1 MKKTVSRLGSAA
13 LCVTLSLALGCGCAV
28 MPPASSEKPASSAV
42 SVPTDAEGKP
52 LYDATRLDDGH
63 LRILYGYDN
72 SGDSRTVLCGS
83 KVLYQSARSE
93 NVSLLQDIVTG
104 ETNYW
109 FRTWSDSTGRG
120 GRRSAL
126 YDKDGNEVMAFDG
139 EQSAAIQNGLLVL
152 QESRMVGDS
161 YNVDYDSYGTCSVI
175 DLATGKNLPVPE
187 GAYSCIVCGD
197 MLVFTCYARPA
208 DLAENEWDDDSNLH
222 SWVAIQ
228 QKDGTQ
234 TYGSA
239 SSTAYRISYA
249 SDELDNWVELDI
261 SHADGSPADQVLHNP
276 ATGEGYIGFQQT
288 CGSGTAAFLTA
299 NGTYQLRDL
308 TTEDRGVI
316 AEFDALPSNY
326 FPGYVVTWN
335 VDSDYRYSLHD
346 LSTGE
351 VTPLYAVSLA
361 GNRIVLYAQDGSLKV
376 YDTDTG
382 ALLTDV
388 NAGTIGDDQRVTLDC
403 EEDGFVWMELR
414 DADSYEI
421 AAIRVYGPEGLVS
434 DLSSLNETYNYL
446 GYLTTD
452 ANGRPL
458 FTHIRSYT
466 DTADTGA
473 DYLCSIIY
481 GEYNHEA
488 YVLDIYY
495 TKDPMEITE
504 PETARRLLAHGVNL
518 AKIESNNG
526 GRGFAR
532 NVQEQLKRLGSNRC
546 RVEWFHQSENKVAR
560 ILTNST
566 WVQDHI
572 YYPVNWRDRW
582 PEYAKAMLY
591 YQKEGKNA
599 HDDAPDA
606 TTGVAEQFTRKG
618 GVSVW

>member
-52 LYDATRLDDGH
+52 LYDAAPLDDGR

-83 KVLYQSARSE
+83 KVLYQSLRSE
-93 NVSLLQDIVTG
+93 TVNLLTDTVTG

-109 FRTWSDSTGRG
+109 FRSWSDSTGRG

-139 EQSAAIQNGLLVL
+139 EQSATIQNGLLVL

-161 YNVDYDSYGTCSVI
+161 YDVDYDSYGSCQVI

-208 DLAENEWDDDSNLH
+208 DLAENEWDDDSSLH

-249 SDELDNWVELDI
+249 SNALDDWVELD
-261 SHADGSPADQVLHNP
+261 SYTADSTTQILHNP
-276 ATGEGYIGFQQT
+276 ATGEGYVGFQQT

-299 NGTYQLRDL
+299 NGTYQLRDM

-351 VTPLYAVSLA
+351 ITPLYASSVTGSKIA
-361 GNRIVLYAQDGSLKV
+361 LYAQDGSLKV
-376 YDTDTG
+376 YDMDTG
-382 ALLTDV
+382 SLLYETS
-388 NAGTIGDDQRVTLDC
+388 AGVVDDSQSLMMDC
-403 EEDGFVWMELR
+403 ESDGCVWMELR
-414 DADSYEI
+414 DRDTYTTTAV
-421 AAIRVYGPEGLVS
+421 RVYGPEGLVS
-434 DLSSLNETYNYL
+434 DLSSLTDTYDYL
-446 GYLTTD
+446 GYLTAD
-452 ANGRPL
+452 KNGRPL
-458 FTHIRSYT
+458 YYGTRSVPGSSY
-466 DTADTGA
+466 ATGC
-473 DYLCSIIY
+473 D
-481 GEYNHEA
+481 
-488 YVLDIYY
+488 VLDETGNVVMKSLGSCYSYY
-495 TKDPMEITE
+495 DHSLNALPDHVFV
-504 PETARRLLAHGVNL
+504 ARR
-518 AKIESNNG
+518 
-526 GRGFAR
+526 GFYYGWMDTDG
-532 NVQEQLKRLGSNRC
+532 NWLYC
-546 RVEWFHQSENKVAR
+546 RSVF
-560 ILTNST
+560 ST
-566 WVQDHI
+566 
-572 YYPVNWRDRW
+572 
-582 PEYAKAMLY
+582 L
-591 YQKEGKNA
+591 NA
-599 HDDAPDA
+599 DDE
-606 TTGVAEQFTRKG
+606 TGY
-618 GVSVW
+618 

>member
-1 MKKTVSRLGSAA
+1 MKRLSPCLGCAA

-52 LYDATRLDDGH
+52 LYDAAPLDDGR

-93 NVSLLQDIVTG
+93 TVNLLTDTVTG

-109 FRTWSDSTGRG
+109 FRSWSDSTGRG

-139 EQSAAIQNGLLVL
+139 EQSATIQNGLLVL

-161 YNVDYDSYGTCSVI
+161 YDVDYDSYGTCSVI

-249 SDELDNWVELDI
+249 SDALDDWVELD
-261 SHADGSPADQVLHNP
+261 SYTADSTTQILHNP

-299 NGTYQLRDL
+299 NGTYQLRDM

-316 AEFDALPSNY
+316 AEFDDLPSYY
-326 FPGYVVTWN
+326 FPGYVVTWRIN
-335 VDSDYRYSLHD
+335 GDYGYDLHD

-351 VTPLYAVSLA
+351 ITPLYASSVTGSKIA
-361 GNRIVLYAQDGSLKV
+361 LYAQDGSLKV
-376 YDTDTG
+376 YDMDTG
-382 ALLTDV
+382 SLLYETS
-388 NAGTIGDDQRVTLDC
+388 AGVVDDSQSLMMDC
-403 EEDGFVWMELR
+403 ESDGCVWMELR
-414 DADSYEI
+414 DRDTYTTTAV
-421 AAIRVYGPEGLVS
+421 RVYGPEGLVS
-434 DLSSLNETYNYL
+434 DLSSLTDTYDYL

-452 ANGRPL
+452 KNGRPL
-458 FTHIRSYT
+458 YYGTRSVPGSIY
-466 DTADTGA
+466 ATGC
-473 DYLCSIIY
+473 D
-481 GEYNHEA
+481 
-488 YVLDIYY
+488 VLDETGNVVMKSLGSCYSYY
-495 TKDPMEITE
+495 DHSLNALPDHVFV
-504 PETARRLLAHGVNL
+504 ARR
-518 AKIESNNG
+518 
-526 GRGFAR
+526 GFYYGWMDTDG
-532 NVQEQLKRLGSNRC
+532 NWLYC
-546 RVEWFHQSENKVAR
+546 RSVF
-560 ILTNST
+560 ST
-566 WVQDHI
+566 
-572 YYPVNWRDRW
+572 
-582 PEYAKAMLY
+582 L
-591 YQKEGKNA
+591 NA
-599 HDDAPDA
+599 DDE
-606 TTGVAEQFTRKG
+606 TGY
-618 GVSVW
+618 

>member
-28 MPPASSEKPASSAV
+28 MPPASSEKPASPAV

-52 LYDATRLDDGH
+52 LYDATRLEDGR

-126 YDKDGNEVMAFDG
+126 YDKDGSEVMAFDG

-161 YNVDYDSYGTCSVI
+161 YDVGYDSYGTCSVI
-175 DLATGKNLPVPE
+175 DLATGESLPVPE

-249 SDELDNWVELDI
+249 SNALDDWVELDNYT
-261 SHADGSPADQVLHNP
+261 ADSTTQILHNP

-299 NGTYQLRDL
+299 NGTYQLRDM

-316 AEFDALPSNY
+316 AEYDDLPSYY
-326 FPGYVVTWN
+326 FPGYVVTWRIN
-335 VDSDYRYSLHD
+335 GDYGYDLHD

-351 VTPLYAVSLA
+351 ITPLYASSVTGSKIA
-361 GNRIVLYAQDGSLKV
+361 LYAQDGSLKV
-376 YDTDTG
+376 YDMDTG
-382 ALLTDV
+382 SLLYETS
-388 NAGTIGDDQRVTLDC
+388 AGVVDDSQSLMMDC
-403 EEDGFVWMELR
+403 ESDGCVWMELR
-414 DADSYEI
+414 DRDTYTTTAV
-421 AAIRVYGPEGLVS
+421 RVYGPEGLVS
-434 DLSSLNETYNYL
+434 DLSSLTDTYDYL

-452 ANGRPL
+452 KNGRPL
-458 FTHIRSYT
+458 YYGTRSVPGSSY
-466 DTADTGA
+466 ATGC
-473 DYLCSIIY
+473 D
-481 GEYNHEA
+481 
-488 YVLDIYY
+488 VLDETGNVVMKSLGSCYSYY
-495 TKDPMEITE
+495 DHSLNALPDHVFV
-504 PETARRLLAHGVNL
+504 ARRGFYYGWMDTDGNWLYCQSIFSSVN
-518 AKIESNNG
+518 ADDE
-526 GRGFAR
+526 
-532 NVQEQLKRLGSNRC
+532 LG
-546 RVEWFHQSENKVAR
+546 
-560 ILTNST
+560 
-566 WVQDHI
+566 
-572 YYPVNWRDRW
+572 Y
-582 PEYAKAMLY
+582 
-591 YQKEGKNA
+591 
-599 HDDAPDA
+599 
-606 TTGVAEQFTRKG
+606 
-618 GVSVW
+618 

>member
-1 MKKTVSRLGSAA
+1 MKKTVFRLGSAA

-52 LYDATRLDDGH
+52 LYDATRLDDGR

-83 KVLYQSARSE
+83 KVLYQSLRSE
-93 NVSLLQDIVTG
+93 TVNLLTDTVTG

-109 FRTWSDSTGRG
+109 FRSWSDSTGRG

-139 EQSAAIQNGLLVL
+139 EQSATIQNGLLVL

-161 YNVDYDSYGTCSVI
+161 YDVDYDSYGTCSVI

-249 SDELDNWVELDI
+249 SDALDDWVELD
-261 SHADGSPADQVLHNP
+261 SYTADSTTQILHNP

-299 NGTYQLRDL
+299 NGTYQLRDM

-316 AEFDALPSNY
+316 AEFDDLPSYY
-326 FPGYVVTWN
+326 FPGYVVTWRIN
-335 VDSDYRYSLHD
+335 GDYGYDLHD

-351 VTPLYAVSLA
+351 ITPLYASSVTGSKIA
-361 GNRIVLYAQDGSLKV
+361 LYAQDGSLKV
-376 YDTDTG
+376 YDMDTG
-382 ALLTDV
+382 SLLYETS
-388 NAGTIGDDQRVTLDC
+388 AGVVDDSQSLMMDC
-403 EEDGFVWMELR
+403 ESDGCVWMELR
-414 DADSYEI
+414 DRDTYTTTAV
-421 AAIRVYGPEGLVS
+421 RVYGPEGLVS
-434 DLSSLNETYNYL
+434 DLSSLTDTYDYL

-452 ANGRPL
+452 KNGRPL
-458 FTHIRSYT
+458 YYGTRSVPGSSY
-466 DTADTGA
+466 ATGC
-473 DYLCSIIY
+473 D
-481 GEYNHEA
+481 
-488 YVLDIYY
+488 VLDETGNVVMKSLGSCYSYY
-495 TKDPMEITE
+495 DHSLNALPDHVFV
-504 PETARRLLAHGVNL
+504 ARR
-518 AKIESNNG
+518 
-526 GRGFAR
+526 GFYYGWMDTDG
-532 NVQEQLKRLGSNRC
+532 NWLYC
-546 RVEWFHQSENKVAR
+546 RSVF
-560 ILTNST
+560 ST
-566 WVQDHI
+566 
-572 YYPVNWRDRW
+572 
-582 PEYAKAMLY
+582 L
-591 YQKEGKNA
+591 NA
-599 HDDAPDA
+599 DDE
-606 TTGVAEQFTRKG
+606 TGY
-618 GVSVW
+618 

>member
-52 LYDATRLDDGH
+52 LYDAAPLDDGR

-93 NVSLLQDIVTG
+93 NVNLLTDTVTG

-109 FRTWSDSTGRG
+109 FRSWSDSTGRG

-139 EQSAAIQNGLLVL
+139 EQSATIQNGLLVL

-161 YNVDYDSYGTCSVI
+161 YDVDYDSYGTCSVI

-249 SDELDNWVELDI
+249 SDALDDWVELD
-261 SHADGSPADQVLHNP
+261 SYTADSTTQILHNP

-299 NGTYQLRDL
+299 NGTYQLRDM

-316 AEFDALPSNY
+316 AEYDDLPSYY
-326 FPGYVVTWN
+326 FPGYVVTWRIN
-335 VDSDYRYSLHD
+335 GDYGYDLHD

-351 VTPLYAVSLA
+351 ITPLYASSVT
-361 GNRIVLYAQDGSLKV
+361 GNKIALYAQDGSLKV
-376 YDTDTG
+376 YDMDTG
-382 ALLTDV
+382 SLLYETS
-388 NAGTIGDDQRVTLDC
+388 AGVVDDSQSLMMDC
-403 EEDGFVWMELR
+403 ESDGCVWMELR
-414 DADSYEI
+414 DRDTYTTTAV
-421 AAIRVYGPEGLVS
+421 RVYGPEGLVS
-434 DLSSLNETYNYL
+434 DLSSLTDTYDYL

-458 FTHIRSYT
+458 YYGTRSVPGSSY
-466 DTADTGA
+466 ATGC
-473 DYLCSIIY
+473 D
-481 GEYNHEA
+481 
-488 YVLDIYY
+488 VLDETGNVVMKSLGSCYSYY
-495 TKDPMEITE
+495 DHSLNALPDHVFV
-504 PETARRLLAHGVNL
+504 ARR
-518 AKIESNNG
+518 
-526 GRGFAR
+526 GFYYGWMDTDG
-532 NVQEQLKRLGSNRC
+532 NWLYC
-546 RVEWFHQSENKVAR
+546 RSVF
-560 ILTNST
+560 ST
-566 WVQDHI
+566 
-572 YYPVNWRDRW
+572 
-582 PEYAKAMLY
+582 L
-591 YQKEGKNA
+591 NA
-599 HDDAPDA
+599 DDE
-606 TTGVAEQFTRKG
+606 TGY
-618 GVSVW
+618 

>member
-28 MPPASSEKPASSAV
+28 MPPASSKKPASSAV

-52 LYDATRLDDGH
+52 LYDAAPLEDGR

-83 KVLYQSARSE
+83 KVLYQSLRSE
-93 NVSLLQDIVTG
+93 TVNLLTDTVTG

-126 YDKDGNEVMAFDG
+126 YDKDGSEVMAFDG

-161 YNVDYDSYGTCSVI
+161 YDVDYDSYGTCSVI

-208 DLAENEWDDDSNLH
+208 DLAENEWDDDSSLH

-249 SDELDNWVELDI
+249 SDALDDWVELD
-261 SHADGSPADQVLHNP
+261 SYTADSTTQILHNP

-299 NGTYQLRDL
+299 NGTYQLRDM

-316 AEFDALPSNY
+316 AEYDDLPSYY
-326 FPGYVVTWN
+326 FPGYVVTWRIN
-335 VDSDYRYSLHD
+335 GDYGYDLHD

-351 VTPLYAVSLA
+351 ITPLYASSVTGSKIA
-361 GNRIVLYAQDGSLKV
+361 LYAQDGSLKV
-376 YDTDTG
+376 YDMDTG
-382 ALLTDV
+382 SLLYETS
-388 NAGTIGDDQRVTLDC
+388 AGVVDDSQSLMMDC
-403 EEDGFVWMELR
+403 ESDGCVWMELR
-414 DADSYEI
+414 DRDTYTTTAV
-421 AAIRVYGPEGLVS
+421 RVYGPEGLVS
-434 DLSSLNETYNYL
+434 DLSSLTDTYDYL

-452 ANGRPL
+452 KNGRPL
-458 FTHIRSYT
+458 YYGTRSVPGSSY
-466 DTADTGA
+466 ATGC
-473 DYLCSIIY
+473 D
-481 GEYNHEA
+481 
-488 YVLDIYY
+488 VLDETGNVVMKSLGSCYSYY
-495 TKDPMEITE
+495 DHSLNALPDHVFV
-504 PETARRLLAHGVNL
+504 ARR
-518 AKIESNNG
+518 
-526 GRGFAR
+526 GFYYGWMDTDG
-532 NVQEQLKRLGSNRC
+532 NWLYC
-546 RVEWFHQSENKVAR
+546 RSVF
-560 ILTNST
+560 ST
-566 WVQDHI
+566 
-572 YYPVNWRDRW
+572 
-582 PEYAKAMLY
+582 L
-591 YQKEGKNA
+591 NA
-599 HDDAPDA
+599 DDE
-606 TTGVAEQFTRKG
+606 TGY
-618 GVSVW
+618 

>member
-28 MPPASSEKPASSAV
+28 MPPASSEKPASPAV

-52 LYDATRLDDGH
+52 LYDATPLEDGR

-83 KVLYQSARSE
+83 KVLYQSLRSE
-93 NVSLLQDIVTG
+93 TVNLLTDTVTG

-109 FRTWSDSTGRG
+109 FRSWSDSTGRG

-126 YDKDGNEVMAFDG
+126 YDKEGNEVMAFDG
-139 EQSAAIQNGLLVL
+139 EQSATIQNGLLVL

-161 YNVDYDSYGTCSVI
+161 YDVDYDSYGTCSVI

-187 GAYSCIVCGD
+187 GAYGCIVCGD

-249 SDELDNWVELDI
+249 SNALDDWVELD
-261 SHADGSPADQVLHNP
+261 SYTADSTTQILHNP
-276 ATGEGYIGFQQT
+276 ATGEGYVGFQQT

-299 NGTYQLRDL
+299 NGTYQLRDM

-351 VTPLYAVSLA
+351 ITPLYASSVTGSKIA
-361 GNRIVLYAQDGSLKV
+361 LYAQDGSLKV
-376 YDTDTG
+376 YDMDTG
-382 ALLTDV
+382 SLLYETS
-388 NAGTIGDDQRVTLDC
+388 AGVVDDSQSLMIDC
-403 EEDGFVWMELR
+403 ESDGCVWMELR
-414 DADSYEI
+414 DRDTYTTTAV
-421 AAIRVYGPEGLVS
+421 RVYGPEGLVS
-434 DLSSLNETYNYL
+434 DLSSLTDTYDYL

-452 ANGRPL
+452 KNGRPL
-458 FTHIRSYT
+458 YYGTRSVPGSSY
-466 DTADTGA
+466 ATGC
-473 DYLCSIIY
+473 D
-481 GEYNHEA
+481 
-488 YVLDIYY
+488 VLDETGNVVMKSLGSCYSYY
-495 TKDPMEITE
+495 DHSLNALPDHVFV
-504 PETARRLLAHGVNL
+504 ARR
-518 AKIESNNG
+518 
-526 GRGFAR
+526 GFYYGWMDTDG
-532 NVQEQLKRLGSNRC
+532 NWLYC
-546 RVEWFHQSENKVAR
+546 RSVF
-560 ILTNST
+560 ST
-566 WVQDHI
+566 
-572 YYPVNWRDRW
+572 
-582 PEYAKAMLY
+582 L
-591 YQKEGKNA
+591 NA
-599 HDDAPDA
+599 DDE
-606 TTGVAEQFTRKG
+606 TGY
-618 GVSVW
+618 

>member
-28 MPPASSEKPASSAV
+28 MPPASSEKPASSAA

-52 LYDATRLDDGH
+52 LYDATRLEDGR

-109 FRTWSDSTGRG
+109 FRSWSDSTGRG

-139 EQSAAIQNGLLVL
+139 EQSATIQNGLLVL

-161 YNVDYDSYGTCSVI
+161 YGVDYDSYGTCSVI

-249 SDELDNWVELDI
+249 SDALDDWVELD
-261 SHADGSPADQVLHNP
+261 SYTADSTTQILHNP

-299 NGTYQLRDL
+299 NGTYQLRDM

-316 AEFDALPSNY
+316 AEFDDLPSYY
-326 FPGYVVTWN
+326 FPGYVVTWRIN
-335 VDSDYRYSLHD
+335 GDYGYDLHD

-351 VTPLYAVSLA
+351 ITPLYASSVT
-361 GNRIVLYAQDGSLKV
+361 GNKIALYAQDGSLKV
-376 YDTDTG
+376 YDMDTG
-382 ALLTDV
+382 SLLYETS
-388 NAGTIGDDQRVTLDC
+388 AGVVDDSQSLMMDC
-403 EEDGFVWMELR
+403 ESDGCVWMELR
-414 DADSYEI
+414 DRDTYTTTAV
-421 AAIRVYGPEGLVS
+421 RVYGPEGLVS

-458 FTHIRSYT
+458 YYGTRSVPGSSY
-466 DTADTGA
+466 ATGC
-473 DYLCSIIY
+473 D
-481 GEYNHEA
+481 
-488 YVLDIYY
+488 VLDETGNVVMQGLGSCYSYY
-495 TKDPMEITE
+495 DNSLNALPDHVFV
-504 PETARRLLAHGVNL
+504 ARRGFYYGWMDTDGNWLYCQSIFSSVN
-518 AKIESNNG
+518 ADDE
-526 GRGFAR
+526 
-532 NVQEQLKRLGSNRC
+532 LG
-546 RVEWFHQSENKVAR
+546 
-560 ILTNST
+560 
-566 WVQDHI
+566 
-572 YYPVNWRDRW
+572 Y
-582 PEYAKAMLY
+582 
-591 YQKEGKNA
+591 
-599 HDDAPDA
+599 
-606 TTGVAEQFTRKG
+606 
-618 GVSVW
+618 

>member
-28 MPPASSEKPASSAV
+28 MPPASSEKPASPAV

-52 LYDATRLDDGH
+52 LYDAAPLDDGR

-72 SGDSRTVLCGS
+72 SGDCRTVLCGS
-83 KVLYQSARSE
+83 KVLYQSLRSE
-93 NVSLLQDIVTG
+93 TVNLLTDTVTG

-109 FRTWSDSTGRG
+109 FRSWSDSTGRG

-126 YDKDGNEVMAFDG
+126 YDKEGNEVMAFDG
-139 EQSAAIQNGLLVL
+139 EQSATIQNGLLVL

-161 YNVDYDSYGTCSVI
+161 YDVDYDSYGSCSVI

-249 SDELDNWVELDI
+249 SDALDNWVELD
-261 SHADGSPADQVLHNP
+261 SYTADSTTQILHNP

-299 NGTYQLRDL
+299 NGTYQLRDM

-316 AEFDALPSNY
+316 AEFDDLPSYY
-326 FPGYVVTWN
+326 FPGYVVTWRIN
-335 VDSDYRYSLHD
+335 GDYGYDLHD

-351 VTPLYAVSLA
+351 ITPLYASSVTGSKIA
-361 GNRIVLYAQDGSLKV
+361 LYAQDGSLKV
-376 YDTDTG
+376 YDMDTG
-382 ALLTDV
+382 SLLYETS
-388 NAGTIGDDQRVTLDC
+388 AGVVDDSQSLMMDC
-403 EEDGFVWMELR
+403 ESDGCVWMELR
-414 DADSYEI
+414 DRDTYTTTAV
-421 AAIRVYGPEGLVS
+421 RVYGPEGLVS
-434 DLSSLNETYNYL
+434 DLSSLTDTYDYL

-452 ANGRPL
+452 KNGRPL
-458 FTHIRSYT
+458 YYGTRSVPGSSY
-466 DTADTGA
+466 ATGC
-473 DYLCSIIY
+473 D
-481 GEYNHEA
+481 
-488 YVLDIYY
+488 VLDETGNVVMKSLGSCYSYY
-495 TKDPMEITE
+495 DHSLNALPDHVFV
-504 PETARRLLAHGVNL
+504 ARR
-518 AKIESNNG
+518 
-526 GRGFAR
+526 GFYYGWMDTDG
-532 NVQEQLKRLGSNRC
+532 NWLYC
-546 RVEWFHQSENKVAR
+546 RSVF
-560 ILTNST
+560 ST
-566 WVQDHI
+566 
-572 YYPVNWRDRW
+572 
-582 PEYAKAMLY
+582 L
-591 YQKEGKNA
+591 NA
-599 HDDAPDA
+599 DDE
-606 TTGVAEQFTRKG
+606 TGY
-618 GVSVW
+618 

>member
-28 MPPASSEKPASSAV
+28 MPPASSEKPASSEA

-52 LYDATRLDDGH
+52 LYDATRLDDGR

-109 FRTWSDSTGRG
+109 FRSWSDSTGRG

-139 EQSAAIQNGLLVL
+139 EQSATIQNGLLVL

-161 YNVDYDSYGTCSVI
+161 YDVDYDSYGTCSVI

-249 SDELDNWVELDI
+249 SDALDDWVELD
-261 SHADGSPADQVLHNP
+261 SYTADSTTQILHNP

-299 NGTYQLRDL
+299 NGTYQLRDM

-316 AEFDALPSNY
+316 AEFDDLPSYY
-326 FPGYVVTWN
+326 FPGYVVTWRIN
-335 VDSDYRYSLHD
+335 GDYGYDLHD

-351 VTPLYAVSLA
+351 ITPLYASSVTGSKIA
-361 GNRIVLYAQDGSLKV
+361 LYAQDDSLKV
-376 YDTDTG
+376 YDMDTG
-382 ALLTDV
+382 SLLYETS
-388 NAGTIGDDQRVTLDC
+388 AGVVDDSQSLMMDC
-403 EEDGFVWMELR
+403 ESDGCVWMELR
-414 DADSYEI
+414 DRDTYTTTAV
-421 AAIRVYGPEGLVS
+421 RVYGPEGLVS
-434 DLSSLNETYNYL
+434 DLSSLTDTYDYL

-452 ANGRPL
+452 KNGRPL
-458 FTHIRSYT
+458 YYGTRSVPGSSY
-466 DTADTGA
+466 ATGC
-473 DYLCSIIY
+473 D
-481 GEYNHEA
+481 
-488 YVLDIYY
+488 VLDETGNVVMKSLGSCYSYY
-495 TKDPMEITE
+495 DHSLNALPDHVFV
-504 PETARRLLAHGVNL
+504 ARR
-518 AKIESNNG
+518 
-526 GRGFAR
+526 GFYYGWMDTDG
-532 NVQEQLKRLGSNRC
+532 NWLYC
-546 RVEWFHQSENKVAR
+546 RSVF
-560 ILTNST
+560 ST
-566 WVQDHI
+566 
-572 YYPVNWRDRW
+572 
-582 PEYAKAMLY
+582 L
-591 YQKEGKNA
+591 NA
-599 HDDAPDA
+599 DDE
-606 TTGVAEQFTRKG
+606 TGY
-618 GVSVW
+618 

>member
-28 MPPASSEKPASSAV
+28 MPPASSEKPASPAV

-52 LYDATRLDDGH
+52 LYDATRLEDGR

-126 YDKDGNEVMAFDG
+126 YDKDGSEVMAFDG

-161 YNVDYDSYGTCSVI
+161 YDVGYDSYGTCSVI

-249 SDELDNWVELDI
+249 SNALDDWVELD
-261 SHADGSPADQVLHNP
+261 SYTADSTTQILHNP

-299 NGTYQLRDL
+299 NGTYQLRDM

-316 AEFDALPSNY
+316 AEFDDLPSYY
-326 FPGYVVTWN
+326 FPGYVVTWRIN
-335 VDSDYRYSLHD
+335 GDYGYDLHD

-351 VTPLYAVSLA
+351 ITPLYASSVTGSKIA
-361 GNRIVLYAQDGSLKV
+361 LYAQDGSLKV
-376 YDTDTG
+376 YDMDTG
-382 ALLTDV
+382 SLLYETS
-388 NAGTIGDDQRVTLDC
+388 AGVVDDSQSLMMDC
-403 EEDGFVWMELR
+403 ESDGCVWMELR
-414 DADSYEI
+414 DRDTYTTTAV
-421 AAIRVYGPEGLVS
+421 RVYGPEGLVS
-434 DLSSLNETYNYL
+434 DLSSLTDTYDYL

-452 ANGRPL
+452 KNGRPL
-458 FTHIRSYT
+458 YYGTRSVPGSSY
-466 DTADTGA
+466 ATGC
-473 DYLCSIIY
+473 D
-481 GEYNHEA
+481 
-488 YVLDIYY
+488 VLDETGNVVMKSLGSCYSYY
-495 TKDPMEITE
+495 DHSLNALPDHVFV
-504 PETARRLLAHGVNL
+504 ARR
-518 AKIESNNG
+518 
-526 GRGFAR
+526 GFYYGWMDTDG
-532 NVQEQLKRLGSNRC
+532 NWLYC
-546 RVEWFHQSENKVAR
+546 RSVF
-560 ILTNST
+560 ST
-566 WVQDHI
+566 
-572 YYPVNWRDRW
+572 
-582 PEYAKAMLY
+582 L
-591 YQKEGKNA
+591 NA
-599 HDDAPDA
+599 DDE
-606 TTGVAEQFTRKG
+606 TGY
-618 GVSVW
+618 

>member
-28 MPPASSEKPASSAV
+28 MPPASSEKPASPAV
-42 SVPTDAEGKP
+42 SVPTDVEGKP
-52 LYDATRLDDGH
+52 LYDATRLDDGR

-93 NVSLLQDIVTG
+93 TVNLLTDTVTG

-109 FRTWSDSTGRG
+109 FRSWSDSTGRG

-139 EQSAAIQNGLLVL
+139 EQSATIQNGLLVL

-161 YNVDYDSYGTCSVI
+161 YDVGYDSYGTCSVI

-208 DLAENEWDDDSNLH
+208 DLAENEWDDDSSLH

-249 SDELDNWVELDI
+249 SDALDDWVELD
-261 SHADGSPADQVLHNP
+261 SYTADSTTQILHNP
-276 ATGEGYIGFQQT
+276 ATGEGYVGFQQT

-299 NGTYQLRDL
+299 NGTYQLRDM

-351 VTPLYAVSLA
+351 ITPLYASSVTGSKIA
-361 GNRIVLYAQDGSLKV
+361 LYAQDGSLKV
-376 YDTDTG
+376 YDMDTG
-382 ALLTDV
+382 SLLYETS
-388 NAGTIGDDQRVTLDC
+388 AGVVDDSQSLMMDC
-403 EEDGFVWMELR
+403 ESDGCVWMELR
-414 DADSYEI
+414 DRDTYTTTAV
-421 AAIRVYGPEGLVS
+421 RVYGPEGLVS
-434 DLSSLNETYNYL
+434 DLSSLTDTYDYL

-452 ANGRPL
+452 KNGRPL
-458 FTHIRSYT
+458 YYGTRSVPGSSY
-466 DTADTGA
+466 ATGC
-473 DYLCSIIY
+473 D
-481 GEYNHEA
+481 
-488 YVLDIYY
+488 VLDETGNVVMKSLGSCYSYY
-495 TKDPMEITE
+495 DHSLNALPDHVFV
-504 PETARRLLAHGVNL
+504 ARRGFYYGWMDTDGNWLYCRSVFSTVN
-518 AKIESNNG
+518 A
-526 GRGFAR
+526 
-532 NVQEQLKRLGSNRC
+532 
-546 RVEWFHQSENKVAR
+546 
-560 ILTNST
+560 
-566 WVQDHI
+566 
-572 YYPVNWRDRW
+572 
-582 PEYAKAMLY
+582 
-591 YQKEGKNA
+591 
-599 HDDAPDA
+599 DDE
-606 TTGVAEQFTRKG
+606 TGY
-618 GVSVW
+618 

>member
-52 LYDATRLDDGH
+52 LYDAARLEDGR

-72 SGDSRTVLCGS
+72 SGDCRTVLCGS

-93 NVSLLQDIVTG
+93 TVNLLTDTVTG

-109 FRTWSDSTGRG
+109 FRSWSDSTGRG

-139 EQSAAIQNGLLVL
+139 EQSATIQNGLLVL

-161 YNVDYDSYGTCSVI
+161 YDVDYDSYGTCSVI

-249 SDELDNWVELDI
+249 SDALDDWVELD
-261 SHADGSPADQVLHNP
+261 SYTADSTTQILHNP

-299 NGTYQLRDL
+299 NGTYQLRDM

-316 AEFDALPSNY
+316 AEFDDLPSYY
-326 FPGYVVTWN
+326 FPGYVVTWRIN
-335 VDSDYRYSLHD
+335 GDYGYDLHD

-351 VTPLYAVSLA
+351 ITPLYASSVTGSKIA
-361 GNRIVLYAQDGSLKV
+361 LYAQDGSLKV
-376 YDTDTG
+376 YDMDTG
-382 ALLTDV
+382 SLLYETS
-388 NAGTIGDDQRVTLDC
+388 AGVVDDSQSLMMDC
-403 EEDGFVWMELR
+403 ESDGCVWMELR
-414 DADSYEI
+414 DRDTYTTTAV
-421 AAIRVYGPEGLVS
+421 RVYGPEGLVS
-434 DLSSLNETYNYL
+434 DLSSLTDTYDYL

-452 ANGRPL
+452 KNGRPL
-458 FTHIRSYT
+458 YYGTRSVPGSSY
-466 DTADTGA
+466 ATGC
-473 DYLCSIIY
+473 D
-481 GEYNHEA
+481 
-488 YVLDIYY
+488 VLDETGNVVMKSLGSCYSYY
-495 TKDPMEITE
+495 DHSLNALPDHVFV
-504 PETARRLLAHGVNL
+504 ARR
-518 AKIESNNG
+518 
-526 GRGFAR
+526 GFYYGWMDTDG
-532 NVQEQLKRLGSNRC
+532 NWLYC
-546 RVEWFHQSENKVAR
+546 RSVF
-560 ILTNST
+560 ST
-566 WVQDHI
+566 
-572 YYPVNWRDRW
+572 
-582 PEYAKAMLY
+582 L
-591 YQKEGKNA
+591 NA
-599 HDDAPDA
+599 DDE
-606 TTGVAEQFTRKG
+606 TGY
-618 GVSVW
+618 

>member
-28 MPPASSEKPASSAV
+28 MPPASSEKPASPAV

-52 LYDATRLDDGH
+52 LYDAAPLDDGR

-83 KVLYQSARSE
+83 KVLYQSLRSE
-93 NVSLLQDIVTG
+93 TVNLLTDTITG

-109 FRTWSDSTGRG
+109 FRSWSDSTGRG

-161 YNVDYDSYGTCSVI
+161 YDVDYDSYGTCSVI

-249 SDELDNWVELDI
+249 SDALDDWVELD
-261 SHADGSPADQVLHNP
+261 SYTADSTTQILHNP

-299 NGTYQLRDL
+299 NGTYQLRDM

-316 AEFDALPSNY
+316 AEFDDLPSYY
-326 FPGYVVTWN
+326 FPGYVVTWRIN
-335 VDSDYRYSLHD
+335 GDYGYDLHD

-351 VTPLYAVSLA
+351 ITPLYASSVTGSKIA
-361 GNRIVLYAQDGSLKV
+361 LYAQDGSLKV
-376 YDTDTG
+376 YDMDTG
-382 ALLTDV
+382 SLLYETS
-388 NAGTIGDDQRVTLDC
+388 AGVVDDSQSLMMDC
-403 EEDGFVWMELR
+403 ESDGCVWMELR
-414 DADSYEI
+414 DRDTYTTTAV
-421 AAIRVYGPEGLVS
+421 RVYGPEGLVS
-434 DLSSLNETYNYL
+434 DLSSLTDTYDYL

-452 ANGRPL
+452 KNGRPL
-458 FTHIRSYT
+458 YYGTRSVPGSSY
-466 DTADTGA
+466 ATGC
-473 DYLCSIIY
+473 D
-481 GEYNHEA
+481 
-488 YVLDIYY
+488 VLDETGNVVMKSLGSCYSYY
-495 TKDPMEITE
+495 DHSLNALPDHVFV
-504 PETARRLLAHGVNL
+504 ARR
-518 AKIESNNG
+518 
-526 GRGFAR
+526 GFYYGWMDTDG
-532 NVQEQLKRLGSNRC
+532 NWLYC
-546 RVEWFHQSENKVAR
+546 RSVF
-560 ILTNST
+560 ST
-566 WVQDHI
+566 
-572 YYPVNWRDRW
+572 
-582 PEYAKAMLY
+582 L
-591 YQKEGKNA
+591 NA
-599 HDDAPDA
+599 DDE
-606 TTGVAEQFTRKG
+606 TGY
-618 GVSVW
+618 

>member
-28 MPPASSEKPASSAV
+28 MPPASSKKPASPAV

-52 LYDATRLDDGH
+52 LYDATRLDDGR

-83 KVLYQSARSE
+83 KVLYQSLRSE
-93 NVSLLQDIVTG
+93 TVNLLTDTVTG

-109 FRTWSDSTGRG
+109 FRSWSDSTGRG

-139 EQSAAIQNGLLVL
+139 EQSATIQNGLLVL

-161 YNVDYDSYGTCSVI
+161 YDVDYDSYGTCSVI

-249 SDELDNWVELDI
+249 SNALDDWVELD
-261 SHADGSPADQVLHNP
+261 SYTADSTTQILHNP

-288 CGSGTAAFLTA
+288 CGRGTAAFLTA
-299 NGTYQLRDL
+299 NGTYQLRDM

-316 AEFDALPSNY
+316 AEFDDLPSYY
-326 FPGYVVTWN
+326 FPGYVVTWRIN
-335 VDSDYRYSLHD
+335 GDYGYDLHD

-351 VTPLYAVSLA
+351 ITPLYASSVTGSKIA
-361 GNRIVLYAQDGSLKV
+361 LYAQDGSLKV
-376 YDTDTG
+376 YDMDTG
-382 ALLTDV
+382 SLLYETS
-388 NAGTIGDDQRVTLDC
+388 AGVVDDSQSLMMDC
-403 EEDGFVWMELR
+403 ESDGCVWMELR
-414 DADSYEI
+414 DRDTYTTTAV
-421 AAIRVYGPEGLVS
+421 RVYGPEGLVS
-434 DLSSLNETYNYL
+434 DLSSLTDTYDYL

-452 ANGRPL
+452 KNGRPL
-458 FTHIRSYT
+458 YYGTRSVPGSSY
-466 DTADTGA
+466 ATGC
-473 DYLCSIIY
+473 D
-481 GEYNHEA
+481 
-488 YVLDIYY
+488 VLDETGNVVMKSLGSCYSYY
-495 TKDPMEITE
+495 DHSLNALPDHVFV
-504 PETARRLLAHGVNL
+504 ARR
-518 AKIESNNG
+518 
-526 GRGFAR
+526 GFYYGWMDTDG
-532 NVQEQLKRLGSNRC
+532 NWLYC
-546 RVEWFHQSENKVAR
+546 RSVF
-560 ILTNST
+560 ST
-566 WVQDHI
+566 
-572 YYPVNWRDRW
+572 
-582 PEYAKAMLY
+582 L
-591 YQKEGKNA
+591 NA
-599 HDDAPDA
+599 DDE
-606 TTGVAEQFTRKG
+606 TGY
-618 GVSVW
+618 

>member
-28 MPPASSEKPASSAV
+28 MPPASSKKPASSAA

-52 LYDATRLDDGH
+52 LYDAAPLDDGR

-83 KVLYQSARSE
+83 KVLYQSLRSE
-93 NVSLLQDIVTG
+93 TVNLLTDTITG

-109 FRTWSDSTGRG
+109 FRSWSDSTGRG

-161 YNVDYDSYGTCSVI
+161 YDVDYDSYGTCSVI

-197 MLVFTCYARPA
+197 MLVFNCYARPA

-249 SDELDNWVELDI
+249 SNALDDWVELD
-261 SHADGSPADQVLHNP
+261 SYTADSTTQILHNP

-299 NGTYQLRDL
+299 NGTYQLRDM

-316 AEFDALPSNY
+316 AEYDDLPSYY
-326 FPGYVVTWN
+326 FPGYVVTWRIN
-335 VDSDYRYSLHD
+335 GDYGYALHD

-351 VTPLYAVSLA
+351 ITPLYASSVT
-361 GNRIVLYAQDGSLKV
+361 GNKIALYAQDGSLKV
-376 YDTDTG
+376 YDMDTG
-382 ALLTDV
+382 SLLYETS
-388 NAGTIGDDQRVTLDC
+388 AGVVDDSQSLMMDC
-403 EEDGFVWMELR
+403 ESDGCVWMELR
-414 DADSYEI
+414 DRDTYTTTAV
-421 AAIRVYGPEGLVS
+421 RVYGPEGLVS
-434 DLSSLNETYNYL
+434 DLSSLTDTYDYL

-452 ANGRPL
+452 KNGRPL
-458 FTHIRSYT
+458 YYGTRSVPGSSY
-466 DTADTGA
+466 ATGC
-473 DYLCSIIY
+473 D
-481 GEYNHEA
+481 
-488 YVLDIYY
+488 VLDETGNVVMKSLGSCYSYY
-495 TKDPMEITE
+495 DHSLNALPDHVFV
-504 PETARRLLAHGVNL
+504 ARR
-518 AKIESNNG
+518 
-526 GRGFAR
+526 GFYYGWMDTDG
-532 NVQEQLKRLGSNRC
+532 NWLYC
-546 RVEWFHQSENKVAR
+546 RSVF
-560 ILTNST
+560 ST
-566 WVQDHI
+566 
-572 YYPVNWRDRW
+572 
-582 PEYAKAMLY
+582 L
-591 YQKEGKNA
+591 NA
-599 HDDAPDA
+599 DDE
-606 TTGVAEQFTRKG
+606 TGY
-618 GVSVW
+618 

>member
-28 MPPASSEKPASSAV
+28 MPPASSKKPASPAV

-52 LYDATRLDDGH
+52 LYDAAPLDDGR

-83 KVLYQSARSE
+83 KVLYQSLRSE
-93 NVSLLQDIVTG
+93 TVNLLTDTITG

-109 FRTWSDSTGRG
+109 FRSWSDSTGRG

-161 YNVDYDSYGTCSVI
+161 YDVDYDSYGTCSVI

-197 MLVFTCYARPA
+197 MLVFNCYARPA
-208 DLAENEWDDDSNLH
+208 DLAENEWDDDSSLH

-249 SDELDNWVELDI
+249 SNALDDWVELD
-261 SHADGSPADQVLHNP
+261 SYTADSTTQILHNP

-299 NGTYQLRDL
+299 NGTYQLRDM

-316 AEFDALPSNY
+316 AEYDDLPSYY
-326 FPGYVVTWN
+326 FPGYVVTWRIN
-335 VDSDYRYSLHD
+335 GDYGYALHD

-351 VTPLYAVSLA
+351 ITPLYASSVT
-361 GNRIVLYAQDGSLKV
+361 GNKIALYAQDGSLKV
-376 YDTDTG
+376 YDMDTG
-382 ALLTDV
+382 SLLYETS
-388 NAGTIGDDQRVTLDC
+388 AGVVDDSQSLMMDC
-403 EEDGFVWMELR
+403 ESDGCVWMELR
-414 DADSYEI
+414 DRDTYTTTAV
-421 AAIRVYGPEGLVS
+421 RVYGPEGLVS
-434 DLSSLNETYNYL
+434 DLSSLTDTYDYL

-452 ANGRPL
+452 KNGRPL
-458 FTHIRSYT
+458 YYGTRSVPGSSY
-466 DTADTGA
+466 ATGC
-473 DYLCSIIY
+473 D
-481 GEYNHEA
+481 
-488 YVLDIYY
+488 VLDETGNVVMKSLGSCYSYY
-495 TKDPMEITE
+495 DHSLNALPDHVFV
-504 PETARRLLAHGVNL
+504 ARR
-518 AKIESNNG
+518 
-526 GRGFAR
+526 GFYYGWMDTDG
-532 NVQEQLKRLGSNRC
+532 NWLYC
-546 RVEWFHQSENKVAR
+546 RSVF
-560 ILTNST
+560 ST
-566 WVQDHI
+566 
-572 YYPVNWRDRW
+572 
-582 PEYAKAMLY
+582 L
-591 YQKEGKNA
+591 NA
-599 HDDAPDA
+599 DDE
-606 TTGVAEQFTRKG
+606 TGY
-618 GVSVW
+618 

>member
-28 MPPASSEKPASSAV
+28 MPPASSEKPASPAV

-52 LYDATRLDDGH
+52 LYDAAPLDDGR

-72 SGDSRTVLCGS
+72 SGDCRTVLCGS
-83 KVLYQSARSE
+83 KVLYQSLRSE
-93 NVSLLQDIVTG
+93 TVNLLTDTVTG

-109 FRTWSDSTGRG
+109 FRSWSDSTGRG

-126 YDKDGNEVMAFDG
+126 YDKEGNEVMAFDG
-139 EQSAAIQNGLLVL
+139 EQSATIQNGLLVL

-161 YNVDYDSYGTCSVI
+161 YDVDYDSYGSCSVI

-249 SDELDNWVELDI
+249 SDALDDWVELD
-261 SHADGSPADQVLHNP
+261 SYTADSTTQILHNP

-299 NGTYQLRDL
+299 NGTYQLRDM

-316 AEFDALPSNY
+316 AEFDDLPSYY
-326 FPGYVVTWN
+326 FPGYVVTWRIN
-335 VDSDYRYSLHD
+335 GDYGYDLHD

-351 VTPLYAVSLA
+351 ITPLYASSVTGSKIA
-361 GNRIVLYAQDGSLKV
+361 LYAQDGSLKV
-376 YDTDTG
+376 YDMDTG
-382 ALLTDV
+382 SLLYETS
-388 NAGTIGDDQRVTLDC
+388 AGVVDDSQSLMMDC
-403 EEDGFVWMELR
+403 ESDGCVWMELR
-414 DADSYEI
+414 NRDTYTTTAV
-421 AAIRVYGPEGLVS
+421 RVYGPEGLVS
-434 DLSSLNETYNYL
+434 DLSSLTDTYDYL

-452 ANGRPL
+452 KNGRPL
-458 FTHIRSYT
+458 YYGTRSVPGSSY
-466 DTADTGA
+466 ATGC
-473 DYLCSIIY
+473 D
-481 GEYNHEA
+481 
-488 YVLDIYY
+488 VLDETGNVVMKSLGSCYSYY
-495 TKDPMEITE
+495 DHSLNALPDHVFV
-504 PETARRLLAHGVNL
+504 ARR
-518 AKIESNNG
+518 
-526 GRGFAR
+526 GFYYGWMDTDG
-532 NVQEQLKRLGSNRC
+532 NWLYC
-546 RVEWFHQSENKVAR
+546 RSVF
-560 ILTNST
+560 ST
-566 WVQDHI
+566 
-572 YYPVNWRDRW
+572 
-582 PEYAKAMLY
+582 L
-591 YQKEGKNA
+591 NA
-599 HDDAPDA
+599 DDE
-606 TTGVAEQFTRKG
+606 TGY
-618 GVSVW
+618 

>member
-28 MPPASSEKPASSAV
+28 MPPASSEKPASSAA

-52 LYDATRLDDGH
+52 LYDAAPLEDGR

-72 SGDSRTVLCGS
+72 SGDGRTVLCGS
-83 KVLYQSARSE
+83 KVLYQSLRSE
-93 NVSLLQDIVTG
+93 TVNLLTDTVTG

-109 FRTWSDSTGRG
+109 FRSWSDSTGRG

-139 EQSAAIQNGLLVL
+139 EQSATIQNGLLVL

-161 YNVDYDSYGTCSVI
+161 YDVDYDSYGTCSVI

-249 SDELDNWVELDI
+249 SDALDDWVELD
-261 SHADGSPADQVLHNP
+261 SYTADSTTQILHNP

-299 NGTYQLRDL
+299 NGTYQLRDM

-316 AEFDALPSNY
+316 AEYDDLPSYY
-326 FPGYVVTWN
+326 FPGYVVTWRIN
-335 VDSDYRYSLHD
+335 GDYGYDLHD

-351 VTPLYAVSLA
+351 ITPLYASSVT
-361 GNRIVLYAQDGSLKV
+361 GNKIALYAQDGSLKV
-376 YDTDTG
+376 YDMDTG
-382 ALLTDV
+382 SLLYKTS
-388 NAGTIGDDQRVTLDC
+388 AGVVDDSQSLMMDC
-403 EEDGFVWMELR
+403 ESDGCVWMELR
-414 DADSYEI
+414 DRDTYTTTAV
-421 AAIRVYGPEGLVS
+421 RVYGPEGLVS

-458 FTHIRSYT
+458 YYGTRSVPGSSY
-466 DTADTGA
+466 ATGC
-473 DYLCSIIY
+473 D
-481 GEYNHEA
+481 
-488 YVLDIYY
+488 VLDETGNVVMQGLGSCYSYY
-495 TKDPMEITE
+495 DNSLNALPDHVFV
-504 PETARRLLAHGVNL
+504 ARRGFYYGWMDTDGNWLYCQSIFSSVN
-518 AKIESNNG
+518 ADDE
-526 GRGFAR
+526 
-532 NVQEQLKRLGSNRC
+532 LG
-546 RVEWFHQSENKVAR
+546 
-560 ILTNST
+560 
-566 WVQDHI
+566 
-572 YYPVNWRDRW
+572 Y
-582 PEYAKAMLY
+582 
-591 YQKEGKNA
+591 
-599 HDDAPDA
+599 
-606 TTGVAEQFTRKG
+606 
-618 GVSVW
+618 

>member
-28 MPPASSEKPASSAV
+28 MPPASSEKPASPAV
-42 SVPTDAEGKP
+42 SVPTDVEGKP
-52 LYDATRLDDGH
+52 LYDATRLDDGR

-93 NVSLLQDIVTG
+93 TVNLLTDTVTG

-109 FRTWSDSTGRG
+109 FRSWSDSTGRG

-139 EQSAAIQNGLLVL
+139 EQSATIQNGLLVL

-161 YNVDYDSYGTCSVI
+161 YDVGYDSYGTCSVI

-208 DLAENEWDDDSNLH
+208 DLAENEWDDDSSLH

-249 SDELDNWVELDI
+249 SDALDDWVELD
-261 SHADGSPADQVLHNP
+261 SYTADSTTQILHNP

-299 NGTYQLRDL
+299 NGTYQLRDM

-351 VTPLYAVSLA
+351 ITPLYASSVTGSKIA
-361 GNRIVLYAQDGSLKV
+361 LYAQDGSLKV
-376 YDTDTG
+376 YDMDTG
-382 ALLTDV
+382 SLLYETS
-388 NAGTIGDDQRVTLDC
+388 AGVVDDSQSLMMDC
-403 EEDGFVWMELR
+403 ESDGCVWMELR
-414 DADSYEI
+414 DRDTYTTTAV
-421 AAIRVYGPEGLVS
+421 RVYGPEGLVS
-434 DLSSLNETYNYL
+434 DLSSLTDTYDYL

-452 ANGRPL
+452 KNGRPL
-458 FTHIRSYT
+458 YYGTRSVPGSSY
-466 DTADTGA
+466 ATGC
-473 DYLCSIIY
+473 D
-481 GEYNHEA
+481 
-488 YVLDIYY
+488 VLDETGNVVMKSLGSCYSYY
-495 TKDPMEITE
+495 DNSLNALPDHVFV
-504 PETARRLLAHGVNL
+504 ARRGFYYGWMDTDGNWLYCRSVFSTVN
-518 AKIESNNG
+518 A
-526 GRGFAR
+526 
-532 NVQEQLKRLGSNRC
+532 
-546 RVEWFHQSENKVAR
+546 
-560 ILTNST
+560 
-566 WVQDHI
+566 
-572 YYPVNWRDRW
+572 
-582 PEYAKAMLY
+582 
-591 YQKEGKNA
+591 
-599 HDDAPDA
+599 DDE
-606 TTGVAEQFTRKG
+606 TGY
-618 GVSVW
+618 

>member
-28 MPPASSEKPASSAV
+28 MPPASSEKPASPAV

-52 LYDATRLDDGH
+52 LYDAAPLEDGR

-83 KVLYQSARSE
+83 KVLYQSLRSE
-93 NVSLLQDIVTG
+93 TVNLLTDTVTG

-109 FRTWSDSTGRG
+109 FRSWSDSTGRG

-139 EQSAAIQNGLLVL
+139 EQSATIQNGLLVL

-161 YNVDYDSYGTCSVI
+161 YDVGYDSYGTCSVI

-208 DLAENEWDDDSNLH
+208 DLAEDEWDDDSNLH

-249 SDELDNWVELDI
+249 SDALDDWVELD
-261 SHADGSPADQVLHNP
+261 SYTADSTTQILHNP

-299 NGTYQLRDL
+299 NGTYQLRDM

-316 AEFDALPSNY
+316 AEYDDLPSYY
-326 FPGYVVTWN
+326 FPGYVVTWRIN
-335 VDSDYRYSLHD
+335 GDYGYDLHD

-351 VTPLYAVSLA
+351 ITPLYASSVTGSKIA
-361 GNRIVLYAQDGSLKV
+361 LYAQDGSLKV
-376 YDTDTG
+376 YDMDTG
-382 ALLTDV
+382 SLLYETS
-388 NAGTIGDDQRVTLDC
+388 AGVVDDSQSLMMDC
-403 EEDGFVWMELR
+403 ESDGCVWMELR
-414 DADSYEI
+414 DRDTYTTTAV
-421 AAIRVYGPEGLVS
+421 RVYGPEGLVS
-434 DLSSLNETYNYL
+434 DLSSLTDTYDYL

-452 ANGRPL
+452 KNGRPL
-458 FTHIRSYT
+458 YYGTRSVPGSSY
-466 DTADTGA
+466 ATGC
-473 DYLCSIIY
+473 D
-481 GEYNHEA
+481 
-488 YVLDIYY
+488 VLDETGNVVMKSLGSCYSYY
-495 TKDPMEITE
+495 DHSLNALPDHVFV
-504 PETARRLLAHGVNL
+504 ARR
-518 AKIESNNG
+518 
-526 GRGFAR
+526 GFYYGWMDTDG
-532 NVQEQLKRLGSNRC
+532 NWLYC
-546 RVEWFHQSENKVAR
+546 RSVF
-560 ILTNST
+560 ST
-566 WVQDHI
+566 
-572 YYPVNWRDRW
+572 
-582 PEYAKAMLY
+582 L
-591 YQKEGKNA
+591 NA
-599 HDDAPDA
+599 DDE
-606 TTGVAEQFTRKG
+606 TGY
-618 GVSVW
+618 